1 MMTSR
6 SLQFTS
12 FRLDLDRL
20 CLYGPSG
27 QADLRPKSFEVLRY
41 LAENAGRVV
50 RKDELIKAIWPD
62 VTVTDESLTVCV
74 SEVRRALG
82 DERHRIIKTVPRRG
96 YLFDVPVSA
105 SATVGVQASQIGKT
119 SRAAEIE
126 SPTVDVPR
134 HAGER
139 IDHEILVGERKH
151 VTVLCA
157 DVEVS

>member
-50 RKDELIKAIWPD
+50 PRDELIKAIWPD

-96 YLFDVPVSA
+96 YLFDVPVSG
-105 SATVGVQASQIGKT
+105 SA
-119 SRAAEIE
+119 
-126 SPTVDVPR
+126 
-134 HAGER
+134 
-139 IDHEILVGERKH
+139 
-151 VTVLCA
+151 
-157 DVEVS
+157 